1 MQKRI
6 CFESLQWF
14 KQIYFLKNWSN
25 QWSLIKKHLIC
36 QARKLITFVKFP
48 TCLVLW
54 LSACLFLNLYLVFES
69 DSLSENAFLLLGHLV
84 VGYKVLEMLHK
95 LILKKSVFIVNGEQL
110 YYSKID
116 QWFDLNKVTIYEK
129 STGKYNF

>member
-1 MQKRI
+1 
-6 CFESLQWF
+6 
-14 KQIYFLKNWSN
+14 
-25 QWSLIKKHLIC
+25 
-36 QARKLITFVKFP
+36 
-48 TCLVLW
+48 
-54 LSACLFLNLYLVFES
+54 
-69 DSLSENAFLLLGHLV
+69 V